1 MPARARKSR
10 RITSGDDT
18 VDWIFSR
25 IIHALNYEIEVIM
38 LKRFLREKYRGKMK
52 NFYGYIEDDVISL
65 SNSKTWHPNRRAIAK
80 TLLHE
85 VMHFV
90 FGSIHERDIRR
101 LEDLVWEKLSEEQ
114 MRILKSFVP
123 KHVVKNSYTA

>member
-1 MPARARKSR
+1 MSNRRKR
-10 RITSGDDT
+10 RRLITSGDDT

-25 IIHALNYEIEVIM
+25 IIHALNYKIEVIM
-38 LKRFLREKYRGKMK
+38 LKRFLREKYRGKMT
-52 NFYGYIEDDVISL
+52 NFCGYIEDDVISL
-65 SNSKTWHPNRRAIAK
+65 SNSKTWHPDRRAIAK

-90 FGSIHERDIRR
+90 FGSVYERDIRR
-101 LEDLVWEKLSEEQ
+101 LEDLVWEKLSEDQ
-114 MRILKSFVP
+114 IRILKSFVP